1 MSLLGFK
8 MAMISDITPIVL
20 IAVGSAYG
28 IHFINKFLEE
38 KKSNNFDKEQLIKK
52 TIKDVGVPIILAGLT
67 TMAGFFSFL
76 TANLAMTQEFGV
88 FTGIGV
94 LFALILSITFV
105 PAVILKTGMYEF
117 EKNNKTEHISIFH
130 RGMSYIGEKITS
142 YKWLVLIIFFAV
154 SLLSIKYALKV
165 TREVNMEKYFTEDSE
180 VRKAS
185 SYVKARFG
193 GSIPMQVY
201 VESDYIK
208 TPFVLKQILYI
219 EKFLSSVSDIH
230 NPRSVSDLICELNKI
245 MTGYY
250 AVPDSEEKI
259 GNLWFFLDGQE
270 SLEQMINSDEDKA
283 IIQATTPSMDTK
295 DMVAH
300 QKFISEFLNKNI
312 NIPYIEVNINA
323 YPEKKREILDLIVS
337 RIADYIF
344 LDLKS
349 ETKVIETDDE
359 QYAARAVIIATG
371 RQPIKLQI
379 AKDNPHIHYC
389 AICDGTMYKNRN
401 VLVVGGGNSGVGD
414 ALYLLDQ
421 GVSRITLVEQM
432 DGLLAS
438 AKDQHRLYSYENV
451 KVLTCREV
459 VGIDTRDDEICV
471 TLKNTKNGKTE
482 LIDVCGIFVYIGQKP
497 QTDLFKDVLEMD
509 PDGYLIAGDNMET
522 NIQGIFVAGDVRQKK
537 VRQLTTATSDGT
549 IAALSAVEHI
559 HSL

>member
-1 MSLLGFK
+1 LTEYDLVIIG
-8 MAMISDITPIVL
+8 
-20 IAVGSAYG
+20 GG
-28 IHFINKFLEE
+28 I
-38 KKSNNFDKEQLIKK
+38 
-52 TIKDVGVPIILAGLT
+52 AGLT
-67 TMAGFFSFL
+67 AGIYAAHARL
-76 TANLAMTQEFGV
+76 TTLLLEKDVCGGLANSAVEIQNYPSYQSIGGMELMERVKEQAEKLGV
-88 FTGIGV
+88 EIKE
-94 LFALILSITFV
+94 IEE
-105 PAVILKTGMYEF
+105 VI
-117 EKNNKTEHISIFH
+117 H
-130 RGMSYIGEKITS
+130 
-142 YKWLVLIIFFAV
+142 
-154 SLLSIKYALKV
+154 
-165 TREVNMEKYFTEDSE
+165 
-180 VRKAS
+180 
-185 SYVKARFG
+185 
-193 GSIPMQVY
+193 
-201 VESDYIK
+201 
-208 TPFVLKQILYI
+208 
-219 EKFLSSVSDIH
+219 
-230 NPRSVSDLICELNKI
+230 
-245 MTGYY
+245 
-250 AVPDSEEKI
+250 
-259 GNLWFFLDGQE
+259 
-270 SLEQMINSDEDKA
+270 
-283 IIQATTPSMDTK
+283 
-295 DMVAH
+295 
-300 QKFISEFLNKNI
+300 
-312 NIPYIEVNINA
+312 
-323 YPEKKREILDLIVS
+323 
-337 RIADYIF
+337 

-349 ETKVIETDDE
+349 KTKVIETDDE